1 MSGEVYYHRWRD
13 SASGYPSLDGSVDT
27 GICVV
32 GAGFAGLSCAL
43 QLLQSGA
50 GPVTLID
57 RGHVAYGASGR
68 NGGFVF
74 GGYSLDEKALVK
86 AVGLDQARSL
96 YRLTLDGVD
105 LVKHRIQSLNIE
117 CDANPAGVLWANWF
131 NDDRVLKEKQAYL
144 SEQFDVSWRYIDQEA
159 LASDLQT
166 TRYRGGLIE
175 DNAIHFHPYRYAAA
189 LAREIARLGGQIH
202 DNTMMTGLDR
212 QGDRVHV
219 KTPHGLI
226 KADRVVLCG
235 GGYQQRADHSP
246 ISHALMPIATFV
258 MVTEPIPDQI
268 EQLMKTPWAVYDTR
282 FAFDY
287 YRPLPDGR
295 LLWGGRIEA
304 FDSSRESIERKLRS
318 DLAKVFPQLKTVQVD
333 AVWSGNMG
341 YSRHQMPQLG
351 CLDEQVWYAQAF
363 GGHGVSTS
371 NMGGMLIARALAEGD
386 ETYRLFE
393 PFGLTQT
400 YGFAGRMA
408 AQLNYWYLQTRD
420 RIKETLQ

>member
-13 SASGYPSLDGSVDT
+13 ESKTYPKLEGDSET
-27 GICVV
+27 TICVV

-43 QLLQSGA
+43 ELMQAGA

-74 GGYSLDEKALVK
+74 GGYSLDEQALVK
-86 AVGLDQARSL
+86 TVGLEQAREL
-96 YRLTLDGVD
+96 YDLTLDGVS
-105 LVKHRIQSLNIE
+105 LVKQRIDTLNID

-131 NDDRVLKEKQAYL
+131 DDDSLLKQKQAYL
-144 SEQFDVSWRYIDQEA
+144 EEHFGVSWRLIDQGTLSAELDSA
-159 LASDLQT
+159 
-166 TRYRGGLIE
+166 RYRGGLVE

-189 LAREIARLGGQIH
+189 LAAEICRLGGTIH
-202 DNTMMTGLDR
+202 DGTAMTGLQR
-212 QGDRVHV
+212 SGDRVIV
-219 KTPHGLI
+219 NTPDGRI
-226 KADRVVLCG
+226 RADRVVLCG
-235 GGYQQRADHSP
+235 GGYQQATDHSP

-268 EQLMKTPWAVYDTR
+268 GALMKTPWAVYDTR

-287 YRPLPDGR
+287 YRPLADGR

-304 FDSSRESIERKLRS
+304 FDSNRQSIERKLRS
-318 DLAKVFPQLKTVQVD
+318 DLVKVFPQLSDVRVD
-333 AVWSGNMG
+333 YVWSGNMG

-351 CLDEQVWYAQAF
+351 QLDEQIWYAQAF

-371 NMGGMLIARALAEGD
+371 NIGGKLIARAMAEGD
-386 ETYRLFE
+386 ERYRLFE
-393 PFGLTQT
+393 PFGLTHT
-400 YGFAGRMA
+400 FGFAGRMA